1 VFKVKDRADWARY
14 AMSRLPKAIRNNSE
28 YSGVNDLANENV
40 PQPLMVN
47 RHSLKM
53 TMEDERESVM
63 NSHMKVETANATM
76 KLGPMKMI
84 HDIF

>member
-1 VFKVKDRADWARY
+1 MA
-14 AMSRLPKAIRNNSE
+14 RLPKDIRNSSE

-40 PQPLMVN
+40 PRPLMVN

-53 TMEDERESVM
+53 MMEDERESVM
-63 NSHMKVETANATM
+63 NSDMKGETANATM
-76 KLGPMKMI
+76 KLWPMKMI

>member
-1 VFKVKDRADWARY
+1 MA
-14 AMSRLPKAIRNNSE
+14 RLPKDIRNSSE
-28 YSGVNDLANENV
+28 YSGVNNLANENE
-40 PQPLMVN
+40 PRPLMVN

-63 NSHMKVETANATM
+63 NSDIKGETANATM
-76 KLGPMKMI
+76 KLRPMKMI

>member
-1 VFKVKDRADWARY
+1 MA
-14 AMSRLPKAIRNNSE
+14 RLPKGIRNSSE
-28 YSGVNDLANENV
+28 YSGVNDLANENA
-40 PQPLMVN
+40 PRPLMVN

-63 NSHMKVETANATM
+63 NSDMKVETANATM